1 MTSEYRYMVKII
13 REMTKYKELREKE
26 NHLTPS
32 EETLLHLI
40 RHNEGLSQKE
50 LVSLRN
56 IDKAAITRQLDSLE
70 NKGYINRI
78 PSKEDKR
85 FKCIYSTEKAQN
97 LKEDLTKYED
107 EFLEYIFEPLSSSE
121 KQNFINT
128 LTVLYHRSKQESRK
142 GFPTLL
148 DKYNNEK

>member
-26 NHLTPS
+26 NQLTPS

-70 NKGYINRI
+70 NKGYI
-78 PSKEDKR
+78 
-85 FKCIYSTEKAQN
+85 F
-97 LKEDLTKYED
+97 
-107 EFLEYIFEPLSSSE
+107 IF
-121 KQNFINT
+121 
-128 LTVLYHRSKQESRK
+128 
-142 GFPTLL
+142 
-148 DKYNNEK
+148 